1 MTPGPAAA
9 QLARRAA
16 WAAIAVALFLLV
28 LKIGAGLVT
37 HSVGLL
43 GLVIDSG
50 LDALASGLNLLAL
63 REASLPA
70 DRNHRFGHGKAEAVA
85 GLGQGV
91 LITGSAVFL
100 ILQSARRLVTPV
112 PVTHS
117 LIGILVIL
125 VALAATGL
133 LVLYQRRIIARTGS
147 LAIAADSLHYSSDLV
162 LNSAVLAGLAL
173 GGISPRADAL
183 AGLLVGLYIAYGA
196 VRILRLAFD
205 QLMDREFAEADRAK
219 IEAIIERNPEV
230 LHMHELRTRRA
241 GFDRFIQLHIELDP
255 AISLITAH
263 AISDRV
269 EAEIKAAFPAAQ
281 VIIHEDPAG
290 VEKLPREPA

>member
-1 MTPGPAAA
+1 
-9 QLARRAA
+9 
-16 WAAIAVALFLLV
+16 VALFLLI
-28 LKIGAGLVT
+28 LKTGAGLIT
-37 HSVGLL
+37 GSVGLL

-50 LDALASGLNLLAL
+50 LDALASGINLLAL
-63 REASLPA
+63 REAGLPA
-70 DRNHRFGHGKAEAVA
+70 DRYHRFGHGKAEAVA

-100 ILQSARRLVTPV
+100 ILQSAQRLVTPV

-125 VALAATGL
+125 VATAATAL

-147 LAIAADSLHYSSDLV
+147 LAIAADSLHYSSDLI
-162 LNSAVLAGLAL
+162 LNSVVLAGLAL
-173 GGISPRADAL
+173 GGIAPRADAL

-196 VRILRLAFD
+196 VRILRLAYD
-205 QLMDREFAEADRAK
+205 QLLDREFDETERAM
-219 IEAIIERNPEV
+219 IAAIIERNPEV

-290 VEKLPREPA
+290 VETLPREPT